1 MSEQDSTPAEGQTPE
16 ATPEAKPESKT
27 FDEAYVKE
35 LRAEAA
41 KWRTQA
47 KQSSEEAEELKERD
61 KSELEKALSKV
72 AKAEKAKAEA
82 EVALTRYQVAA
93 EKNVPADALDLLTG
107 DSREEL
113 EAKADKLLEL
123 TKARTP
129 EPDFDGGAREP
140 APEPKTPEEAH
151 NDTFLEALGLKP
163 RT

>member
-1 MSEQDSTPAEGQTPE
+1 MSDQESTPAEGSTPE
-16 ATPEAKPESKT
+16 ATPEPKPESKT

-61 KSELEKALSKV
+61 KSELEKALSKA

-140 APEPKTPEEAH
+140 APDPKTPEEAH

-163 RT
+163 KT